1 MKPCF
6 TFQAVVMLSHA
17 VKGASNSF
25 SFPTLKQ
32 NVTSLGAE
40 TSKRKLD

>member
-1 MKPCF
+1 MKPCL
-6 TFQAVVMLSHA
+6 TFQAVVMSSLA

-25 SFPTLKQ
+25 SFPTKKQ
-32 NVTSLGAE
+32 NVTTLGAE